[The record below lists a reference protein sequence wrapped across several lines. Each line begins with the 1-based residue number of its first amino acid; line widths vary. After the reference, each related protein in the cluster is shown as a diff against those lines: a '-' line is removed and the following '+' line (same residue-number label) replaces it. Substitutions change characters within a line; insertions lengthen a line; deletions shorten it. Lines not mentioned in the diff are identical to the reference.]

1 MPGHGKTTLAKKVYN
16 ELAIDKSF
24 DKRIWRS
31 TVIVTTRGANIASI
45 TVTNPN
51 LRRTLGLLQED
62 KCWSI
67 LKNRVFPDDNAPISA
82 DLETIES
89 KLLRSVQVYH

>member
-1 MPGHGKTTLAKKVYN
+1 M
-16 ELAIDKSF
+16 
-24 DKRIWRS
+24 
-31 TVIVTTRGANIASI
+31 IVTTRGANIASI

-67 LKNRVFPDDNAPISA
+67 LKNRVFPYDNAPISA
-82 DLETIES
+82 DLETIGKQIAKKCAGVPLVEGI
-89 KLLRSVQVYH
+89 LF